1 MPANPAERRNSV
13 QQAIAE
19 IAEFMGDRLSTSQAV
34 RDQHGKDTTWNP
46 GVYVDLNQ
54 FANAIFSDYDD

>member
-46 GVYVDLNQ
+46 GHSPDAVAFVN
-54 FANAIFSDYDD
+54 NT